1 MMTSATR
8 SAVGLF
14 LGRWSR
20 KNPQRASTAFK
31 PPSNLKGKTVLRSL
45 NAGSVGVFDQ
55 PFQEAANFLRQKA
68 AVPTRSYRDVWD
80 AAHSKMF
87 MVAGAQSEA
96 LVKDFQDAVARAI
109 ETGSTL
115 DDFRKDFDKIVAT
128 HGWQYNGTRGWRS
141 QIIFETNLSTAYAAG
156 RYAKLSAPDTLR
168 QFPGWQYNHSGAKHP
183 RLQHKAWDGRI
194 WPANDPIW
202 NEIFPP
208 NGYRC
213 GCFVTPVSGR
223 AINRKGGYDS
233 IPNLDQ
239 LGTDQPAGVDPS
251 FAYNPGHAWLAR
263 TAPGPKAVTASEVQ
277 IARFVKAALRGKWP
291 DGSWTPVGIARG
303 MTAEALDVASKTEIR
318 LSASTIRSHT
328 HHDKISADTYATLPK
343 WLLENGELVTDA
355 NGRQAFVGEYQ
366 GKHYHAGVKV
376 VHKNGYD
383 EIYLT
388 SLRRTEQRKIQR
400 LKRK

>member
-8 SAVGLF
+8 SAVGLL

-20 KNPQRASTAFK
+20 KNPQRAPTAFK
-31 PPSNLKGKTVLRSL
+31 SPSNSKGKAVLRSL

-55 PFQEAANFLRQKA
+55 TFQEAANFLRQKA

-109 ETGSTL
+109 ETGATL

-223 AINRKGGYDS
+223 AIDRKGGYDS

-251 FAYNPGHAWLAR
+251 FAYNPGAAWIAR
-263 TAPGPKAVTASEVQ
+263 TAPGPKAVTASEMQ
-277 IARFVKAALRGKWP
+277 IARFVKASLRGKWP
-291 DGSWTPVGIARG
+291 ESSWTPVGLAKGR
-303 MTAEALDVASKTEIR
+303 TAEALDVAANTEIR
-318 LSASTIRSHT
+318 LSAKTIKAA
-328 HHDKISADTYATLPK
+328 DAVAGISADAFATIPK
-343 WLLENGELVTDA
+343 WLLKHGELTKGTDGA
-355 NGRQAFVGEYQ
+355 SWLQGKYQ
-366 GKHYHAGVKV
+366 GQLYRAEVEVRSIAG
-376 VHKNGYD
+376 HRQ
-383 EIYLT
+383 IYLK
-388 SLRRTEQRKIQR
+388 SLRRGDV
-400 LKRK
+400 